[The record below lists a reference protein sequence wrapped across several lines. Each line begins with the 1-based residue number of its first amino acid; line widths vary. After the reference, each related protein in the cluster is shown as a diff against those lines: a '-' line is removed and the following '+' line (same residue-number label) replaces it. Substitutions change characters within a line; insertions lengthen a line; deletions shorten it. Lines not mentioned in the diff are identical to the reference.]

1 MHPSIPTLQPTR
13 MASAMSLGI
22 AAALEAPMAGVCIA
36 DVIGRWRPQACSR
49 RGTFLVWH
57 QVRPVAGV
65 RAVSAGSF
73 AGAIEV
79 AASRTGAS
87 TEGPMC
93 RAAIALAS
101 EKPASLKLT
110 PKRADT

>member
-1 MHPSIPTLQPTR
+1 
-13 MASAMSLGI
+13 MASAMSVGI
-22 AAALEAPMAGVCIA
+22 AAALEAPTAGVCVA

-49 RGTFLVWH
+49 RGTFAAWH

-65 RAVSAGSF
+65 RAGSAGSF

-87 TEGPMC
+87 TEGPMY
-93 RAAIALAS
+93 RAAIARAAIAGAP
-101 EKPASLKLT
+101 EKPASLKFT